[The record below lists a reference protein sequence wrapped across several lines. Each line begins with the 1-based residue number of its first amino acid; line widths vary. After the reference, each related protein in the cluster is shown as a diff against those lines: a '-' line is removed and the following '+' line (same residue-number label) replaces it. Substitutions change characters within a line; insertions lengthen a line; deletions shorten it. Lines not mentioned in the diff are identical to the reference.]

1 MSGKQI
7 LVDRR
12 LIVPAA
18 LRVPYTHVVYAKTL
32 LEIFTRF
39 DLTEHSFQPPFVLQT
54 QWQAF
59 YCQNQSIKNLHN
71 LILYLFFQAC
81 SIDILFP
88 CIHLINLSL
97 FSDQRNSL
105 STQASYESIGPPP
118 ERSDRP
124 LSMTTDDDV
133 SWGSSEFDSY
143 DSTEDEERR
152 NSINSR
158 KNGSR
163 SDPARSPQIIAAT
176 VEYKVKG
183 QQQPQ
188 VQGE

>member
-1 MSGKQI
+1 MASI
-7 LVDRR
+7 LLSKIKNKKSPLSDSLSV
-12 LIVPAA
+12 
-18 LRVPYTHVVYAKTL
+18 L
-32 LEIFTRF
+32 LGMF
-39 DLTEHSFQPPFVLQT
+39 DWHSFPMHSSYERFT
-54 QWQAF
+54 TK
-59 YCQNQSIKNLHN
+59 I
-71 LILYLFFQAC
+71 
-81 SIDILFP
+81 
-88 CIHLINLSL
+88 

-105 STQASYESIGPPP
+105 NTQASYESIGPPP

-188 VQGE
+188 V